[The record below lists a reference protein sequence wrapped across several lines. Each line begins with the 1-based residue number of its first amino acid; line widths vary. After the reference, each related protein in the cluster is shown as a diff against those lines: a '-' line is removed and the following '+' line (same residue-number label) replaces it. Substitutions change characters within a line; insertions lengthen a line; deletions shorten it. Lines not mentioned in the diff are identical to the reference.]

1 MTKNKAKLTPMLQQY
16 MEFKDQHPDKVLLF
30 RMGDFYETFFDD
42 AITASKIL
50 GITLTSRDRKK
61 DNAVPLAGF
70 PHHALKNY
78 LHKLVKA
85 GQKVVICEQV
95 EDPKQAKGIVKR
107 DIVDIVTPGAII
119 DDQFLE
125 GSNDNFL
132 IALYRDKK
140 GLTGLAGIDISTGK
154 FMFTELNQG
163 QIKDEILRL
172 KPVEIIILVHE
183 FSEEIKSFSP
193 EIEAIPITVVDN
205 LYFDINNCENSLKEF
220 FGVENLE
227 AFRLNEHKTGAIA
240 CSMCLEYLKSLKK
253 NDIKHISSLNYYSL
267 DDFLIVDEI
276 SRRNLELVR
285 SIRTGSKEGTLLS
298 VMDKTRTPMGSRLLM
313 ERIKYPHLDI
323 NVIQHRLNA
332 VSECKEKIHITE
344 DIRLILDKIGDL
356 SRIISKIGTLKA
368 NPRDLIALSTYLR
381 TSPELKYLLEEF
393 ENPLFM
399 YLSNNLENYSEV
411 TDLIERAI
419 LENPPLTITD
429 GNIISDGYN
438 DELDELRS
446 ISREGKGWIA
456 GLQKKEK
463 EITGIPSL
471 KIGYNKVFGYYLEV
485 TKTHKDKIPDHY
497 IRKQTLVNSERY
509 ISPELKEYESKV
521 LGAEERIKNIEYELF
536 TELRQ
541 AVYDKLEWIQKYVQ
555 IIAETDYIANLGYI
569 AYHFNYCRPEFST
582 EGILELKDCRHPVIE
597 TLLKEE
603 EFIPND
609 AELNSSK
616 SLIALITGPNMAGKS
631 TYLRQIGLI
640 AIMAQMGSF
649 VPASTAVLPIFDQVF
664 TRVGASDN
672 LAQGQST
679 FLVEMLETANILHN
693 ATEKSLV
700 LLDEVGR
707 GTSTFDGLSLA
718 WAIVEHIS
726 SRNKSKTLFATHY
739 HELTE
744 LENVL
749 MNVKNFNVS
758 VKEWNDKM
766 IFMRKIEK
774 GGADQSYGIQV
785 ARLAGVPLK
794 VINRAKQILR
804 NLEEHELSPQGLT
817 AQLKKQLSGKSPQRD
832 IFEVFIEKSEE
843 KNEVLDELAEI
854 DVNSITPMEALQKL
868 VELQKKL

>member
-1 MTKNKAKLTPMLQQY
+1 MTKDRTKLTPMLQQY

-42 AITASKIL
+42 AVTASKIL

-61 DNAVPLAGF
+61 ENSIPLAGF
-70 PHHALKNY
+70 PHHSLKNY

-125 GSNDNFL
+125 NSIDNLL

-140 GLTGLAGIDISTGK
+140 GLTGLAGVDISTGK
-154 FMFTELNQG
+154 FTFTELNQG

-183 FSEEIKSFSP
+183 FAEEIKSFSP
-193 EIEAIPITVVDN
+193 EIGEIPVTVIDN
-205 LYFDINNCENSLKEF
+205 LYFDINNCENTLKDF

-227 AFRLNEHKTGAIA
+227 AFRLNEHATGAVA
-240 CSMCLEYLKSLKK
+240 CAMCLEYLKSLKK
-253 NDIKHISSLNYYSL
+253 NDIKHINSLKYYSL

-276 SRRNLELVR
+276 SRRNLELVK
-285 SIRTGSKEGTLLS
+285 SIRTNSREGTLLS
-298 VMDKTRTPMGSRLLM
+298 IMDKTRTPMGSRLLV
-313 ERIKYPHLDI
+313 ERIRYPHLDI

-332 VSECKEKIHITE
+332 VAECKEKIHICE

-368 NPRDLIALSTYLR
+368 NPRDLLALSTYLS
-381 TSPELKYLLEEF
+381 TSPELKLILEDF
-393 ENPLFM
+393 ENPLFR
-399 YLSNNLENYSEV
+399 YLSDNLENYSEI
-411 TDLIERAI
+411 TQFIESAI
-419 LENPPLTITD
+419 QENPSLTITD
-429 GNIISDGYN
+429 GSIISDGYN
-438 DELDELRS
+438 EELDELRS

-456 GLQKKEK
+456 GLQQKEK
-463 EITGIPSL
+463 EKTGIPSL

-485 TKTHKDKIPDHY
+485 TKTHKDKIPEHY

-536 TELRQ
+536 TELRLKI
-541 AVYDKLEWIQKYVQ
+541 YNKLEWIQKYVQ
-555 IIAETDYIANLGYI
+555 IIAETDFITNLGYI
-569 AYHFNYCRPEFST
+569 AYHYNYCRPEFSSD
-582 EGILELKDCRHPVIE
+582 GKLELKDCRHPVIE

-603 EFIPND
+603 DFIPND
-609 AELNSSK
+609 AVLDSAK

-649 VPASTAVLPIFDQVF
+649 VPAASAVLPIFDQVF

-693 ATEKSLV
+693 ATPKSLV

-718 WAIVEHIS
+718 WAIVEHIAS
-726 SRNKSKTLFATHY
+726 KNKSKTLFATHY

-749 MNVKNFNVS
+749 PCVRNFNVS

-785 ARLAGVPLK
+785 ARLAGVPMK

-843 KNEVLDELAEI
+843 KNEVLEELADI